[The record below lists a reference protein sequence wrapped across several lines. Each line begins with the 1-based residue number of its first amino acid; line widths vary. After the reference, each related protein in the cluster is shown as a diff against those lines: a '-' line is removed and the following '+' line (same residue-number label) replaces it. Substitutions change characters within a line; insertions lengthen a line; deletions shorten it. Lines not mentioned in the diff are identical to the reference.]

1 MNSSSQEI
9 KEMIQNLI
17 NNLYDKRTLRK
28 LGTSIE
34 QHMSRDYQKVIE
46 AKFIQLKNEFNSIDY
61 NED

>member
-34 QHMSRDYQKVIE
+34 PTYVKRLPKSNRGKIYPIK
-46 AKFIQLKNEFNSIDY
+46 K
-61 NED
+61 